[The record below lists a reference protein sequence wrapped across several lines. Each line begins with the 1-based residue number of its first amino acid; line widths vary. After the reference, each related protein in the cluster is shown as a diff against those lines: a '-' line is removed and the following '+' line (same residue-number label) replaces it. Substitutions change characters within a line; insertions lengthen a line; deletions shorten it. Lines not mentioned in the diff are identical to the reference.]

1 MIKITREQLLR
12 GENSL
17 GVLANAKMPI
27 GVAYRIN
34 KIIKEA
40 AEELQETEKIRREII
55 NKYGKKDENGELI
68 VDKNSNM
75 VEIEDKDRA
84 TFDKEIALLFAEVC
98 EFSGEPIDIELLENI
113 SMSSQEISAIEPF
126 LKLE

>member
-1 MIKITREQLLR
+1 MISITREQLLM
-12 GENSL
+12 GKESL

-34 KIIKEA
+34 KIIKQA

-68 VDKNSNM
+68 VDKNNGTF
-75 VEIEDKDRA
+75 EIEDRA
-84 TFDKEIALLFAEVC
+84 AFSKEVALLFAEVC
-98 EFSGEPIDIELLENI
+98 EFSGEPIDVKLLDNI

-126 LKLE
+126 LKFE

>member
-1 MIKITREQLLR
+1 
-12 GENSL
+12 
-17 GVLANAKMPI
+17 MPI

-34 KIIKEA
+34 KIVKQA

-68 VDKNSNM
+68 VDKNNGTF
-75 VEIEDKDRA
+75 EIEDRA
-84 TFDKEIALLFAEVC
+84 AFNKEVALLFTEVC
-98 EFSGEPIDIELLENI
+98 EFSGEPIDVELLENI

>member
-1 MIKITREQLLR
+1 MISITREQLLR
-12 GENSL
+12 GKESL

-68 VDKNSNM
+68 VDENNGTF
-75 VEIEDKDRA
+75 EIEDRA

>member
-1 MIKITREQLLR
+1 MISITREQLLM
-12 GENSL
+12 GEKSL

-27 GVAYRIN
+27 GIAYRIN
-34 KIIKEA
+34 KIIKQA

-68 VDKNSNM
+68 VDKNNGI
-75 VEIEDKDRA
+75 VEIEDRA
-84 TFDKEIALLFAEVC
+84 TFNKEVALLFAEVC
-98 EFSGEPIDIELLENI
+98 EFSGEPIDVELLENI

-126 LKLE
+126 LKFE

>member
-1 MIKITREQLLR
+1 MISITREQLLM
-12 GENSL
+12 GKESL

-34 KIIKEA
+34 KIVKQA
-40 AEELQETEKIRREII
+40 NEELQETEKIRREII

-68 VDKNSNM
+68 VDKNNGTF
-75 VEIEDKDRA
+75 EIEDRA
-84 TFDKEIALLFAEVC
+84 AFNKEVALLFAEVC
-98 EFSGEPIDIELLENI
+98 EFSGEPIDVKLLDNI

-126 LKLE
+126 LKFE

>member
-1 MIKITREQLLR
+1 MINITREQLLM
-12 GENSL
+12 GKESL

-34 KIIKEA
+34 KIVKQA
-40 AEELQETEKIRREII
+40 NEELQETEKIRLEIV

-68 VDKNSNM
+68 VDKNNGI
-75 VEIEDKDRA
+75 VEIEDRA

-98 EFSGEPIDIELLENI
+98 EFSGEPIDVELLENI

-126 LKLE
+126 LKFE

>member
-1 MIKITREQLLR
+1 MISITREQLLI
-12 GENSL
+12 GERSL
-17 GVLANAKMPI
+17 GVLASAKMPI
-27 GVAYRIN
+27 GIAYRIN
-34 KIIKEA
+34 KILKQA

-55 NKYGKKDENGELI
+55 DKYGKKDENGELI
-68 VDKNSNM
+68 VDKNSGM

-84 TFDKEIALLFAEVC
+84 TFNKEVALLFAEVC
-98 EFSGEPIDIELLENI
+98 EFSGEPIDVDLLENI

>member
-1 MIKITREQLLR
+1 MINITRKQLLI
-12 GENSL
+12 GKESL

-34 KIIKEA
+34 KIVKQA
-40 AEELQETEKIRREII
+40 NEELQETEKIRREII

-68 VDKNSNM
+68 VDENNGTF
-75 VEIEDKDRA
+75 EIEDRA

>member
-1 MIKITREQLLR
+1 MINITRKQLLI
-12 GENSL
+12 GKESL

-34 KIIKEA
+34 KIVKQA
-40 AEELQETEKIRREII
+40 NEELQETEKIRREII

-68 VDKNSNM
+68 VDENNGTF
-75 VEIEDKDRA
+75 EIEDRA

-126 LKLE
+126 LKFE

>member
-1 MIKITREQLLR
+1 MINITRKQLLI
-12 GENSL
+12 GKESL

-34 KIIKEA
+34 KIVKQA
-40 AEELQETEKIRREII
+40 NEELQETEKIRLEII

-68 VDKNSNM
+68 VDENNGTF
-75 VEIEDKDRA
+75 EIEDRA

-126 LKLE
+126 LKFE

>member
-1 MIKITREQLLR
+1 MINITREQLLM
-12 GENSL
+12 GKESL

-34 KIIKEA
+34 KIVKQA
-40 AEELQETEKIRREII
+40 NEELQETEKIRREII

-68 VDKNSNM
+68 VDENSGT
-75 VEIEDKDRA
+75 VEIEDRA
-84 TFDKEIALLFAEVC
+84 TFNKEVALLFAEVC
-98 EFSGEPIDIELLENI
+98 EFSGEPIDVELLENI

-126 LKLE
+126 LKFE